1 MIASP
6 WVLSQQNTVVFDG
19 TQVIDVA
26 MGAVLVALAVV
37 SLLLLLLALS
47 ERYGDRESEA
57 GDERGH

>member
-37 SLLLLLLALS
+37 SLLLLALS